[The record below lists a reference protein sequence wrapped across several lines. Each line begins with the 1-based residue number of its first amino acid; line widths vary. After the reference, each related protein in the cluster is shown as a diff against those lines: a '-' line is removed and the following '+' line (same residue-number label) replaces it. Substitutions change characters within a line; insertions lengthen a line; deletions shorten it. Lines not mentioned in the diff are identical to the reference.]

1 MLNPPKSKHIPRA
14 TIQRLAT
21 YVQVLENL
29 ARDGVEVISSNPLA
43 EACGVNGSQ
52 VRKDLAYFG
61 EFGIRG
67 VGYHVTSLISSI
79 TSALGVDREWRMAL
93 IGVGNL
99 GKALLNHSDFKER
112 GFNIIAIFDCDPFK
126 IGEVVHGLEV
136 HCTKEMPSIVA
147 ENNIEIG
154 IITTPPERAQRA
166 ATHLMNA
173 GIPLATPRGNSLL
186 PAHGL
191 ALSTALATDAFP
203 RAETDLDTAL
213 AYLRHEAIA
222 LPAAPRG
229 IVLLTYRDVP
239 LGFAKNLG
247 TRANTLYPAEWRIR
261 TSHTEGANQ
270 AW

>member
-1 MLNPPKSKHIPRA
+1 MGAAPDICNMETPPKTARIPRA

-21 YVQVLENL
+21 YIQVLENL
-29 ARDGVEVISSNPLA
+29 ARDGTEIISSTPLA

-52 VRKDLAYFG
+52 IRKDLAYFG

-67 VGYHVTSLISSI
+67 VGYNVTSLIEAI
-79 TSALGVDREWRMAL
+79 TSALDVNREWRMAL

-154 IITTPPERAQRA
+154 FITTPPERAQRA
-166 ATHLMNA
+166 ATHLMIA
-173 GIPLATPRGNSLL
+173 GITSILNFASARIKVPEHVNVEYVDFFHHLYSLAFNQNR
-186 PAHGL
+186 
-191 ALSTALATDAFP
+191 
-203 RAETDLDTAL
+203 
-213 AYLRHEAIA
+213 I
-222 LPAAPRG
+222 
-229 IVLLTYRDVP
+229 
-239 LGFAKNLG
+239 FAKN
-247 TRANTLYPAEWRIR
+247 
-261 TSHTEGANQ
+261 
-270 AW
+270 